1 MQAFAHIAE
10 AGQISQRV
18 LPVIPLRMILR
29 RQMKSAADPG
39 GDIPDRLMTEAR
51 IWGIPKKEIFI

>member
-39 GDIPDRLMTEAR
+39 GDIPDQSMTEVTIR
-51 IWGIPKKEIFI
+51 GIPKMVIFI